1 MHSMVMK
8 VVDQASKKPTLSK
21 TEFGSLLIAS
31 LKSRHGSKVSHIKKQ
46 RSMSNPSLK
55 AIRSAISKKKVG
67 CPSSKLSRKGARSRK
82 LIRGKTMN
90 KQVHLSSPKKAGVS
104 DPRGQPAPTNCSEPN
119 NKSAPKGTTKRKFK
133 RRTLTERRNHKE
145 GLDEPSRLQRR
156 TRYLM
161 IRMKMEQNLIDA
173 YSGEGWKGH
182 SREKI
187 RPEKE
192 LLRARKQ
199 ILKCKLGIRDAIH
212 QLDLL
217 SAVGCI
223 EESVMAADGSVS
235 HEHIFCA
242 KCKSNEVVRDNDII
256 LCDGTCNCAYHQMCL
271 EPPLHTEHIPP
282 GDQGWFCKFCERRME
297 IIDAMNAHLGTR
309 FSMTCK
315 WKDIFV
321 EEAAAPDGGNILTLQ
336 EEWPSDDSAD
346 DDYDPERR
354 EKSMSGVGT
363 DNNVSDS
370 ASSSTSIGWSSDD
383 EALPESKRLQ
393 LEGMDFRS
401 NSIYSNLDSGEPSD
415 AEIVNGRRRRRAV
428 DYRKLYDEMFGKD
441 ALVADQLSEDEDW
454 GPSKR
459 TRRGKE
465 SDAASTLMTFHQKEK
480 NVEKAEVG
488 EGKKELPQDSQ
499 VRRALS
505 RIPPNAVE
513 KLRQAFEE
521 NELPSRKVKQKLSE
535 ELGLEP
541 GKVSKWF
548 KNARYM
554 ALKSRKVDK
563 ATGTSDS
570 TPMHSGEATDD
581 VKKNTVDTEAVND
594 IETKPGLLTATTSK
608 DVLPMKKLN
617 SKHGSKENDLSRSQV
632 GNSEM
637 EADKF
642 DDLSLKMLLND
653 KSKRGKSDSE
663 SSSSESA
670 PWLAE
675 TEMERLCRAKDTI
688 DKMKQIL
695 GSLPISKRRRS
706 KARTL
711 EERVVYVPIAEL
723 KEKL

>member
-1 MHSMVMK
+1 MHSVVK
-8 VVDQASKKPTLSK
+8 TVVDQASKKATLTK
-21 TEFGSLLIAS
+21 AEFGSLLMAS
-31 LKSRHGSKVSHIKKQ
+31 LKSRHGSQ
-46 RSMSNPSLK
+46 
-55 AIRSAISKKKVG
+55 AIRSVISKKKKVG
-67 CPSSKLSRKGARSRK
+67 RPSSKLSRKGARSRK
-82 LIRGKTMN
+82 LTRGKSMN
-90 KQVHLSSPKKAGVS
+90 KQVHQSSSKKS
-104 DPRGQPAPTNCSEPN
+104 DLPAPATCSELN
-119 NKSAPKGTTKRKFK
+119 DKMALKGKKRNFQ
-133 RRTLTERRNHKE
+133 RRTLTERRKHKE
-145 GLDEPSRLQRR
+145 ELDEPSRLQRR

-192 LLRARKQ
+192 LLRAKKQ

-217 SAVGCI
+217 SGVGCI

-271 EPPLHTEHIPP
+271 EPPLHTENSILFISTILPP
-282 GDQGWFCKFCERRME
+282 GDQGWFCKFCEHRME

-309 FSMTCK
+309 FSMTCN
-315 WKDIFV
+315 WKDIFI
-321 EEAAAPDGGNILTLQ
+321 EEATTPDGGNILTLE
-336 EEWPSDDSAD
+336 EEWPSDDSED
-346 DDYDPERR
+346 GDYDPERR
-354 EKSMSGVGT
+354 EKSMSGAGT
-363 DNNVSDS
+363 DNHVSDS
-370 ASSSTSIGWSSDD
+370 ASSSTSLGWSSDD
-383 EALPESKRLQ
+383 EVLPESKRLQ

-401 NSIYSNLDSGEPSD
+401 HSIYSSLDSEEPSD
-415 AEIVNGRRRRRAV
+415 VEIVHGRRRRRAV

-441 ALVADQLSEDEDW
+441 APVADQLSEDEDW

-465 SDAASTLMTFHQKEK
+465 SDAASTLMNLYQNEK
-480 NVEKAEVG
+480 IVRKAEIG
-488 EGKKELPQDSQ
+488 EGKKELPQDSR
-499 VRRALS
+499 VRRSLS

-535 ELGLEP
+535 ELGLES

-563 ATGTSDS
+563 ATGSNDS
-570 TPMHSGEATDD
+570 TPMLSEAADD
-581 VKKNTVDTEAVND
+581 VKKGGGEGPEVVND
-594 IETKPGLLTATTSK
+594 NETEPGRSWKHVPTR
-608 DVLPMKKLN
+608 KKL
-617 SKHGSKENDLSRSQV
+617 KENDPPKSQ
-632 GNSEM
+632 M
-637 EADKF
+637 EAEKL
-642 DDLSLKMLLND
+642 DDDDDASLKMLLKD
-653 KSKRGKSDSE
+653 KSKSDS
-663 SSSSESA
+663 SGSA
-670 PWLAE
+670 HELAE
-675 TEMERLCRAKDTI
+675 SEMERLCRAKDGI

-695 GSLPISKRRRS
+695 GSLQFRKRRKS
-706 KARTL
+706 NPQSL
-711 EERVVYVPIAEL
+711 QERVVYVPFAEL
-723 KEKL
+723 KEKR

>member
-46 RSMSNPSLK
+46 RS
-55 AIRSAISKKKVG
+55 KKVG

-82 LIRGKTMN
+82 LIHGKTMN
-90 KQVHLSSPKKAGVS
+90 KQVHLSSPKK
-104 DPRGQPAPTNCSEPN
+104 GQPASANCSEPN
-119 NKSAPKGTTKRKFK
+119 DKSAPKGSTKRKFK

-271 EPPLHTEHIPP
+271 EPPLHTENSNLFTSTALMFCRCAVPP

-321 EEAAAPDGGNILTLQ
+321 EEAATPDGGNILTLE

-354 EKSMSGVGT
+354 EKSMSGAGT

-441 ALVADQLSEDEDW
+441 APVADQLSEDEDW

-480 NVEKAEVG
+480 NVEKAEIG

-513 KLRQAFEE
+513 
-521 NELPSRKVKQKLSE
+521 
-535 ELGLEP
+535 
-541 GKVSKWF
+541 VSKWF

-554 ALKSRKVDK
+554 ALKSRK
-563 ATGTSDS
+563 TSDS

-594 IETKPGLLTATTSK
+594 IETKPGLHTATTSK

-617 SKHGSKENDLSRSQV
+617 SKYGSKENDLSKSQV

-706 KARTL
+706 KAHTL

>member
-31 LKSRHGSKVSHIKKQ
+31 LKSRHGSKVSHIKK
-46 RSMSNPSLK
+46 P
-55 AIRSAISKKKVG
+55 ISKKKVG

-82 LIRGKTMN
+82 LIHGKTMN
-90 KQVHLSSPKKAGVS
+90 KQVHLSSPKK
-104 DPRGQPAPTNCSEPN
+104 GQPASANCSEPN
-119 NKSAPKGTTKRKFK
+119 DKSAPKGSTKRKFK

-271 EPPLHTEHIPP
+271 EPPLHTENIPP

-321 EEAAAPDGGNILTLQ
+321 EEAATPDGGNILTLE

-354 EKSMSGVGT
+354 EKSMSGAGT

-441 ALVADQLSEDEDW
+441 APVADQLSEDEDW

-465 SDAASTLMTFHQKEK
+465 SDAASTLMTFH
-480 NVEKAEVG
+480 
-488 EGKKELPQDSQ
+488 
-499 VRRALS
+499 
-505 RIPPNAVE
+505 
-513 KLRQAFEE
+513 
-521 NELPSRKVKQKLSE
+521 
-535 ELGLEP
+535 
-541 GKVSKWF
+541 VSKWF

-554 ALKSRKVDK
+554 ALKSRKCQVDK

-594 IETKPGLLTATTSK
+594 IETKPGLHTATTSK

-617 SKHGSKENDLSRSQV
+617 SKYGSKENDLSKSQV

-706 KARTL
+706 KAHTL

>member
-46 RSMSNPSLK
+46 RS
-55 AIRSAISKKKVG
+55 KKVG

-82 LIRGKTMN
+82 LIHGKTMN
-90 KQVHLSSPKKAGVS
+90 KQVHLSSPKK
-104 DPRGQPAPTNCSEPN
+104 GQPASANCSEPN
-119 NKSAPKGTTKRKFK
+119 DKSAPKGSTKRKFK

-271 EPPLHTEHIPP
+271 EPPLHTENSNLFTSTAVPP

-321 EEAAAPDGGNILTLQ
+321 EEAATPDGGNILTLE

-354 EKSMSGVGT
+354 EKSMSGAGT

-441 ALVADQLSEDEDW
+441 APVADQLSEDEDW

-480 NVEKAEVG
+480 NVEKAEIG

-513 KLRQAFEE
+513 
-521 NELPSRKVKQKLSE
+521 
-535 ELGLEP
+535 
-541 GKVSKWF
+541 VSKWF

-554 ALKSRKVDK
+554 ALKSRK
-563 ATGTSDS
+563 TSDS

-594 IETKPGLLTATTSK
+594 IETKPGLHTATTSK

-617 SKHGSKENDLSRSQV
+617 SKYGSKENDLSKSQV
-632 GNSEM
+632 GNSEVFM
-637 EADKF
+637 KCA
-642 DDLSLKMLLND
+642 SLVSLLCWVVCNESY
-653 KSKRGKSDSE
+653 KKRSIF
-663 SSSSESA
+663 
-670 PWLAE
+670 P
-675 TEMERLCRAKDTI
+675 
-688 DKMKQIL
+688 
-695 GSLPISKRRRS
+695 
-706 KARTL
+706 
-711 EERVVYVPIAEL
+711 V
-723 KEKL
+723 

>member
-82 LIRGKTMN
+82 LIHGKTMN
-90 KQVHLSSPKKAGVS
+90 KQVHLSSPKKSDVS
-104 DPRGQPAPTNCSEPN
+104 NPRGQPASANCSEPN
-119 NKSAPKGTTKRKFK
+119 DKSAPKGSTKRKFK

-271 EPPLHTEHIPP
+271 EPPLHTENIPP

-321 EEAAAPDGGNILTLQ
+321 EEAATPDGGNILTLE

-354 EKSMSGVGT
+354 EKSMSGAGT

-393 LEGMDFRS
+393 LD
-401 NSIYSNLDSGEPSD
+401 NLDSGEPSD

-441 ALVADQLSEDEDW
+441 APVADQLSEDEDW

-480 NVEKAEVG
+480 NVEKAEIG

-594 IETKPGLLTATTSK
+594 IETKPGLHTATTSK

-617 SKHGSKENDLSRSQV
+617 SKYGSKENDLSKSQ
-632 GNSEM
+632 M

-706 KARTL
+706 KAHTL

>member
-46 RSMSNPSLK
+46 RS
-55 AIRSAISKKKVG
+55 KKVG

-82 LIRGKTMN
+82 LIHGKTMN
-90 KQVHLSSPKKAGVS
+90 KQVHLSSPKK
-104 DPRGQPAPTNCSEPN
+104 GQPASANCSEPN
-119 NKSAPKGTTKRKFK
+119 DKSAPKGSTKRKFK

-271 EPPLHTEHIPP
+271 EPPLHTENSNLFTSTAVPP

-321 EEAAAPDGGNILTLQ
+321 EEAATPDGGNILTLE

-354 EKSMSGVGT
+354 EKSMSGAGT

-441 ALVADQLSEDEDW
+441 APVADQLSEDEDW

-480 NVEKAEVG
+480 NVEKAEIG

-513 KLRQAFEE
+513 
-521 NELPSRKVKQKLSE
+521 
-535 ELGLEP
+535 
-541 GKVSKWF
+541 VSKWF

-554 ALKSRKVDK
+554 ALKSRK
-563 ATGTSDS
+563 TSDS

-594 IETKPGLLTATTSK
+594 IETKPGLHTATTSK

-617 SKHGSKENDLSRSQV
+617 SKYGSKENDLSKSQV

-706 KARTL
+706 KAHTL